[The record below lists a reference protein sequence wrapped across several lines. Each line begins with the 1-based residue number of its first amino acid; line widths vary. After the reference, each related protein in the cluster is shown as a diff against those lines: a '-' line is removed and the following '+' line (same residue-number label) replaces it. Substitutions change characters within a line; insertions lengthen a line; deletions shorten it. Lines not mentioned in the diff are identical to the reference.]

1 MQARPVVEMYWVEVL
16 NNKVGRA
23 LRRWARP
30 LVSSI
35 VTVAITCTSMP
46 LQAFAPATAY
56 AATPTAAEL
65 IEKNADKARAELLT
79 AIGADLPGLYEDDT
93 QQSLV
98 DATSQNTAWEGVSS
112 QVTDGTVQVATSD
125 DSNITYTADGQP
137 LYDSASDTI
146 YIYNALQTA
155 VSRQD
160 DAADQ
165 PVLTGDGDAET
176 FGTGQPVY
184 AEGSDEPL
192 TYSPEHTYIYVDG
205 WDEGLEDDTDEEQI
219 APQSVEEES
228 VEKSEGDSD
237 EGQPEKPAGDEE
249 KGDGGEQETDAA
261 STSTQSV
268 DDETAT
274 DDQLTTTA
282 EEDAATIEGAEVLS
296 NGEDGTTGKV
306 LLADADAVS
315 NGIDGRDYEGQ
326 ISVTI
331 NNTTYILIGNEQQLR
346 AIGTG
351 KEAVGPVW
359 MRTNIVFWSE
369 WELEYPGDADIA
381 EQTELLGE
389 HPSDGMHDG
398 LLRDYCGVDGE
409 GNRNEDADTSTGLYY
424 TADANYII
432 FRDINL
438 STQVAGEPDDGRGR
452 LSCSPAGCSAQTARD
467 RRKGIW
473 GISFR
478 PSKPI
483 RRQLTRRR

>member
-1 MQARPVVEMYWVEVL
+1 MTVV
-16 NNKVGRA
+16 
-23 LRRWARP
+23 
-30 LVSSI
+30 
-35 VTVAITCTSMP
+35 ITYTSFP
-46 LQAFAPATAY
+46 LQAFAPAVAY

-65 IEKNADKARAELLT
+65 SEKNADKARAELLT

-93 QQSLV
+93 QQSLA
-98 DATSQNTAWEGVSS
+98 DATSRNTAWGGVSS

-176 FGTGQPVY
+176 FGTGRPVY
-184 AEGSDEPL
+184 ADGVDEPL
-192 TYSPEHTYIYVDG
+192 TYSPDHTYIYVDG

-219 APQSVEEES
+219 VLQSVEEES
-228 VEKSEGDSD
+228 GEKSAEDSD

-261 STSTQSV
+261 SASTQSV

-282 EEDAATIEGAEVLS
+282 GEDAATIEGAEVLS
-296 NGEDGTTGKV
+296 DGEDGTTGKV

-351 KEAVGPVW
+351 VQAHGRVYHYYVGP
-359 MRTNIVFWSE
+359 IPD
-369 WELEYPGDADIA
+369 LEG
-381 EQTELLGE
+381 
-389 HPSDGMHDG
+389 
-398 LLRDYCGVDGE
+398 
-409 GNRNEDADTSTGLYY
+409 
-424 TADANYII
+424 
-432 FRDINL
+432 
-438 STQVAGEPDDGRGR
+438 
-452 LSCSPAGCSAQTARD
+452 
-467 RRKGIW
+467 
-473 GISFR
+473 
-478 PSKPI
+478 
-483 RRQLTRRR
+483 